1 MVTRFLAATAVR
13 RGSVSGLWSSPGS
26 RWGRPGTPTAYT
38 PVRPAVVVEVTVDTA
53 VEHHRWRHPARFL
66 RVRADLR
73 SGDLIPLPP
82 IPASPLE
89 PRRVQAG

>member
-1 MVTRFLAATAVR
+1 
-13 RGSVSGLWSSPGS
+13 
-26 RWGRPGTPTAYT
+26 
-38 PVRPAVVVEVTVDTA
+38 VVVELTVDTA
-53 VEHHRWRHPARFL
+53 VEHHRWRHPAHFV

-82 IPASPLE
+82 IPTSTPH